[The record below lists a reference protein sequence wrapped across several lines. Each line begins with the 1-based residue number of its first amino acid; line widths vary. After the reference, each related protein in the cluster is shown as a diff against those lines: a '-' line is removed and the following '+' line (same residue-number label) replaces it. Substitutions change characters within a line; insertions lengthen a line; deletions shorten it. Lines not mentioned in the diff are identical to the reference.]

1 MLIPMLMPMTLAMTL
16 AMTDPHPFT
25 LKIRVRYG
33 ECDAQ
38 QVVFNARYADY
49 VDLAATE
56 YYRALFGGYHAL
68 IASGYDTQVVRLDIH
83 WRAPARF
90 DDVLAL
96 AVSTTRIGTTSFTL
110 CVGMTEAA
118 HGRAVA
124 VADITYVLVDAA
136 SFEKREVPDPV
147 RQALLAG
154 APGLVSDQS
163 GG

>member
-1 MLIPMLMPMTLAMTL
+1 MLMPMTLAMTL

-83 WRAPARF
+83 WRSPARF
-90 DDVLAL
+90 DEVLAL
-96 AVSTTRIGTTSFTL
+96 EDLNPVPWGDLPFVQAGVVQINEDGTPKQ
-110 CVGMTEAA
+110 
-118 HGRAVA
+118 VA
-124 VADITYVLVDAA
+124 EPQAD
-136 SFEKREVPDPV
+136 
-147 RQALLAG
+147 G
-154 APGLVSDQS
+154 APAKTDNSNDNEDEPGATQDNA
-163 GG
+163 